1 MNSETSPIDEVKTR
15 IKTYW
20 NERSETFDQDI
31 GHGADATESALWKK
45 YLSSIIGTQPQQIL
59 DVGTGTGMIAL
70 NMAELGH
77 TVTGIDLGERMLAI
91 AKKKAETRSLDVCF
105 TLGDAENPLFPDN
118 SFDCVI
124 CRHLLWTLPHPDKA
138 IREWAR
144 VTRPGGIIIAID
156 GHAQPRNYF
165 PQSDENK
172 PVTSDREKLWH
183 QMYCREVVDS
193 LPYRENLTIDT
204 IKSLF
209 SAENLTDV
217 RSEYITEIS
226 EYQKKLMEGGDS
238 NDHAEVQIISG
249 RVKE

>member
-1 MNSETSPIDEVKTR
+1 MNSETFPTDEVKTK

-20 NERSETFDQDI
+20 NERSESFDQDI

-45 YLSSIIGTQPQQIL
+45 HLSQIIGTTPQKIL

-77 TVTGIDLGERMLAI
+77 TVTGIDLGEKMLAI
-91 AKKKAETRSLDVCF
+91 AKKKAETRNLVVCF
-105 TLGDAENPLFPDN
+105 TPGDAENPQFPDN

-144 VTRPGGIIIAID
+144 ITRPGGVIIAID
-156 GHAQPRNYF
+156 GHAQPINYF
-165 PQSDENK
+165 PQPDENQ

-183 QMYCREVVDS
+183 QMYCQEVVNS
-193 LPYRENLTIDT
+193 LPYRENLTIDA
-204 IKSLF
+204 IKQLF
-209 SAENLTDV
+209 TSQNLIDV
-217 RSEYITEIS
+217 RSEYIQEIS
-226 EYQKKLMEGGDS
+226 EYQKKLMEDSTS
-238 NDHAEVQIISG
+238 NDHAEVQIIYG